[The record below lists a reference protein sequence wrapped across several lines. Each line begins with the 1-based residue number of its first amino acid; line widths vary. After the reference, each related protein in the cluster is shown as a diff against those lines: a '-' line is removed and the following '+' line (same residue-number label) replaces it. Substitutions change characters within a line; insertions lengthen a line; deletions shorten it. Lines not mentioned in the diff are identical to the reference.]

1 MKKINNIFIP
11 KWNTERKVNY
21 KIIKWILK
29 NNLKNLDILDVPS
42 WNADLI
48 KTINKIDN
56 SIIKKWILIDK
67 YVFPNELESKFFYYD
82 YDFSEIW
89 KLNEKFDLVFSVSWV
104 MEFDNISLFIKNLK
118 KSLKK
123 GWKIIITNDNVI
135 SLKDRLLYL
144 FFWKIRRFRLFLEP
158 NQPTFHNIPI
168 QEIYKYLI
176 ENGLFVLDVK
186 YCWYKKSDLLFFILF
201 FYLYIPQILYIILKK
216 SYIPLKI
223 RYKLFPISSLFTRHY
238 IMYITK

>member
-21 KIIKWILK
+21 NIIKWILK

-56 SIIKKWILIDK
+56 SIIKKWTLIDK
-67 YVFPNELESKFFYYD
+67 YVFPNDLESKFLYYNS
-82 YDFSEIW
+82 DFSEIW
-89 KLNEKFDLVFSVSWV
+89 KFNEKFDLVFSVSWV

-176 ENGLFVLDVK
+176 ENGLF
-186 YCWYKKSDLLFFILF
+186 
-201 FYLYIPQILYIILKK
+201 
-216 SYIPLKI
+216 
-223 RYKLFPISSLFTRHY
+223 
-238 IMYITK
+238 